1 MKFVAIRS
9 IWINYTK
16 TFPSGTFS
24 TPDFQYKVMLGNQ
37 LPVLTYSR
45 QFMKES
51 LNSDKIGDA
60 NEKIERMLYCYDTI
74 SA

>member
-1 MKFVAIRS
+1 
-9 IWINYTK
+9 
-16 TFPSGTFS
+16 
-24 TPDFQYKVMLGNQ
+24 MLGNQ

-74 SA
+74 SAKQVSVDQHNVMVYIVSTNVQQSG